1 MTNRNLDNL
10 RSMTAPRYRNTMEWW
25 NSFNETDQ
33 ALLAQVILNNPAPTV
48 VEALQSNAE
57 FCFSTTALKN
67 LRETLRKDN

>member
-1 MTNRNLDNL
+1 
-10 RSMTAPRYRNTMEWW
+10 MEWW